1 VDITYDVTII
11 CNKFRDLNKFNKII
25 LRHFASRQDYTMVKG
40 HYIPIVLDKIEDNSP
55 IETIDGRRFY
65 VQNYQF
71 TMLGYLIDS
80 EEFEVKPAI
89 NRLFTMVEFIK
100 DNPKFGVKKFVNSN
114 ELIQT
119 VNLVGDGIQSVFD
132 VGESIGTLFG
142 VYVNDVLQ
150 TKNTNYLHIAY
161 TSKIEFVSPYPTSG
175 SKITIVYYKSRNSRI
190 VGTSGRIFNFV
201 REEFQYT
208 GTEPL
213 FENNINRPMF
223 DTNQMID
230 TVITVEINGLAEQ
243 QGIGFIVSDDSS
255 FIILSDKPSLNS
267 NISVGYLY

>member
-1 VDITYDVTII
+1 MI
-11 CNKFRDLNKFNKII
+11 
-25 LRHFASRQDYTMVKG
+25 KG

-80 EEFEVKPAI
+80 EEFQVKPAI
-89 NRLFTMVEFIK
+89 NRLFTMFEFIK
-100 DNPKFGVKKFVNSN
+100 DNNKFNVNKVVNTN
-114 ELIQT
+114 EIIQT
-119 VNLVGDGIQSVFD
+119 VNLVGDGLQSVFD

-150 TKNTNYLHIAY
+150 TKNVNYLHIAY
-161 TSKIEFVSPYPTSG
+161 TSKIEFVNPYIPTAG
-175 SKITIVYYKSRNSRI
+175 SKITIVYYKSKNSRI
-190 VGTSGRIFNFV
+190 VGTSGRIFSFV

-213 FENNINRPMF
+213 FNGDINRPMF
-223 DTNQMID
+223 DTNQMINS
-230 TVITVEINGLAEQ
+230 VITVEINGLAEQ
-243 QGIGFIVSDDSS
+243 EGIGFIVSDDSS

>member
-1 VDITYDVTII
+1 MI
-11 CNKFRDLNKFNKII
+11 
-25 LRHFASRQDYTMVKG
+25 KG

-89 NRLFTMVEFIK
+89 NRLFTMFEFIK

-114 ELIQT
+114 EIIQT
-119 VNLVGDGIQSVFD
+119 VNLVGDGLQSVFD

-142 VYVNDVLQ
+142 VYINDVLQ
-150 TKNTNYLHIAY
+150 TKNVNYLHIAY
-161 TSKIEFVSPYPTSG
+161 TSKIEFVSPYIPTSG
-175 SKITIVYYKSRNSRI
+175 SKLTIVYYKSKNSRI
-190 VGTSGRIFNFV
+190 VGTLGKIFSFV

-213 FENNINRPMF
+213 FNSDINRPMF
-223 DTNQMID
+223 HTNEMID
-230 TVITVEINGLAEQ
+230 SVVTVEINGLAEQ
-243 QGIGFIVSDDSS
+243 QGIGFIVETITDPITETDSKTYV
-255 FIILSDKPSLNS
+255 ILSGKPSINS
-267 NISVGYLY
+267 NISIGYLY

>member
-1 VDITYDVTII
+1 
-11 CNKFRDLNKFNKII
+11 
-25 LRHFASRQDYTMVKG
+25 
-40 HYIPIVLDKIEDNSP
+40 
-55 IETIDGRRFY
+55 
-65 VQNYQF
+65 
-71 TMLGYLIDS
+71 MLGYLIDS
-80 EEFEVKPAI
+80 EEFQVKPAI
-89 NRLFTMVEFIK
+89 NRLFTMFEFIK
-100 DNPKFGVKKFVNSN
+100 DNPKFGVKKVVNSN

-150 TKNTNYLHIAY
+150 TKNINYLHIAY
-161 TSKIEFVSPYPTSG
+161 TSKIEFVGPYIPIAG
-175 SKITIVYYKSRNSRI
+175 SKLTIVYYKSKNSRI
-190 VGTSGRIFNFV
+190 VGTSGRIFSFV

-213 FENNINRPMF
+213 FNGDINRPMF
-223 DTNQMID
+223 NTNQMINS
-230 TVITVEINGLAEQ
+230 VITVEINGLAEQ
-243 QGIGFIVSDDSS
+243 EGIGFIVSDDSS